1 MGGEFIE
8 IRITHPWEFIQPAPE
23 AVRPRLLDWQVD
35 AKGRHVAWRYRI
47 TRYEQDGQPRWW
59 LDGTGQH
66 PWTSDDVEY
75 LKDVAE
81 HHAGRLLRRQRRIR
95 PLIDSQLPRRNR
107 ALCRFDAHACCTLLI
122 GKGAMTL
129 DAVKTRE
136 RNRR

>member
-8 IRITHPWEFIQPAPE
+8 IRITDPRELIKPASE

-35 AKGRHVAWRYRI
+35 AKGRHVAGRYRI

-66 PWTSDDVEY
+66 PWTSDEVEY

-81 HHAGRLLRRQRRIR
+81 HHAGRLLRRKRWR
-95 PLIDSQLPRRNR
+95 PKSMYNDQEPPLWLGGTGSI
-107 ALCRFDAHACCTLLI
+107 T
-122 GKGAMTL
+122 GAGSF
-129 DAVKTRE
+129 
-136 RNRR
+136 